1 MLKSIV
7 HPFVD
12 PICIYNINLNFNE
25 EKQYVE
31 NIAYKPKHN
40 SNLSLHS
47 KNTNLKTNA
56 NLQKIFN
63 FFKKS
68 INHYEEEILGID
80 KYSLYI
86 TQAWTNKS
94 EKGFY
99 HKEHYHP
106 NSIISGVFYFQDL
119 KEVPA
124 INFFKPPKFFD
135 LPKIKNKTIYNS
147 GQLNVSAKE
156 GDLILFPSQLW
167 HGVSPNNSNQ
177 IRYSLSFNTFANV
190 LGLPE
195 NLNFL
200 QYGNN

>member
-1 MLKSIV
+1 MFKSIV

-12 PICIYNINLNFNE
+12 PISIYNINLNFDD
-25 EKQYVE
+25 EKQYIE
-31 NIAYKPKHN
+31 NLSYE
-40 SNLSLHS
+40 SNGGLKVSLHS
-47 KNTNLKTNA
+47 KNTDLKTNA
-56 NLQKIFN
+56 NLQKLFN

-68 INHYEEEILGID
+68 IHHYEQEILGID
-80 KYSLYI
+80 KYSLFI

-94 EKGFY
+94 EKDAF

-106 NSIISGVFYFQDL
+106 NSIVSGVFYFQDL
-119 KEVPA
+119 EEVPA
-124 INFFKPPKFFD
+124 ISFFRPPKFFE
-135 LPKIKNKTIYNS
+135 LSKIKNQTPYNS
-147 GQLNVSAKE
+147 GQLKINAKK

-167 HGVSPNNSNQ
+167 HGVPTNNSNQ

-200 QYGNN
+200 KYGNN